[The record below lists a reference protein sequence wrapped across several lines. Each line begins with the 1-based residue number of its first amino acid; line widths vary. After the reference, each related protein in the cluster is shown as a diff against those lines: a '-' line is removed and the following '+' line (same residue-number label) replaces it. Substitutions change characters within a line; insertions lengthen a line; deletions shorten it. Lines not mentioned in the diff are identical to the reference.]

1 VRQVFTDLPS
11 PDMMRD
17 VIIGAVARLRPAL
30 DAQETRRA
38 ELTQALSQ
46 LECQIGNLVDAIAN
60 GDDAGRPRSGIAD
73 REQKAAQLRAQL
85 ADLDQIDHVA
95 ALGTTNLMEELEK
108 ILGEWR
114 GWIGGH
120 PQQARQILGKLVVG
134 RLTFTPKVEA
144 GTAFYEF
151 TGTGAL

>member
-11 PDMMRD
+11 PDMVRD

-85 ADLDQIDHVA
+85 ADLNQIDHVA
-95 ALGTTNLMEELEK
+95 ALGTTNLMEELDK
-108 ILGEWR
+108 DPGRVAGLDRRSPAAGSSDPRQAGGRALDLHAQGR
-114 GWIGGH
+114 G
-120 PQQARQILGKLVVG
+120 RD
-134 RLTFTPKVEA
+134 RL
-144 GTAFYEF
+144 
-151 TGTGAL
+151 L